1 MNFKLLERLNSHRG
15 KGATENRMNTE
26 TENTKPT
33 QERIEQRQ
41 KEYRAWRERFDAK
54 SGPYEKRAKE
64 LASKFLR
71 EIEAEDYEAFA
82 IIGIPNRVIES
93 RFESHTQ
100 QCEHCREEYET
111 GGFDLCDFGHD
122 AMFEDDCY
130 ENVFV
135 FKTRY
140 AGNSGDYTGLAFDL
154 AGDGRDG
161 RFPFTSDLVD
171 AAEPYRA
178 ETDHP
183 QVTVH
188 LDDGKRVQCDDG
200 ISNLIL
206 EMNVPGLTTHHS
218 CQGTAEKENFQS
230 AYVSFSGPL
239 ANQFAEG
246 VLRVMLSGKYDELRM
261 GIRFDGSDCC
271 CGDIDGL
278 TMRWHP
284 GDSAHLLQFAKTTRH
299 TLDAIR
305 LRAADE
311 LQTVEMG
318 GTDVTNRN

>member
-1 MNFKLLERLNSHRG
+1 MNFRLLEQSNNHRG
-15 KGATENRMNTE
+15 KGATALNTE
-26 TENTKPT
+26 TGNTKPT
-33 QERIEQRQ
+33 QEQIEHRQ
-41 KEYRAWRERFDAK
+41 KEYRAWRERFDAN
-54 SGPYEKRAKE
+54 SGTHEKRAKE

-71 EIEAEDYEAFA
+71 EIEGHDYEGFA
-82 IIGIPNRVIES
+82 IIGVPNRVIES
-93 RFESHTQ
+93 RFEAHTRE
-100 QCEHCREEYET
+100 CEHCREEHET
-111 GGFDLCDFGHD
+111 GSFDLCEFGHD
-122 AMFEDDCY
+122 AMFEDDCF
-130 ENVFV
+130 ENVLV

-140 AGNSGDYTGLAFDL
+140 AGNSGDYTGLAFEL

-161 RFPFTSDLVD
+161 RFTFTSDLVD
-171 AAEPYRA
+171 AAEPYRP

-206 EMNVPGLTTHHS
+206 EINVPGLTTHHS

-239 ANQFAEG
+239 ANQFAEC
-246 VLRVMLSGKYDELRM
+246 VLRAMLSEKYDELRM

-284 GDSAHLLQFAKTTRH
+284 GDSARVLQFAKAARQELH
-299 TLDAIR
+299 PIR
-305 LRAADE
+305 VQAADE
-311 LQTVEMG
+311 TETVEVRA
-318 GTDVTNRN
+318 TQ